1 MPEKKLQL
9 TDQTGTPTD
18 LKLSTPNG
26 EKIIVQ
32 PSQRYEDRLVGAVL
46 ENTTGTALGIV
57 LTIGGALL
65 AIKWLGLPDALKT
78 FLDIQRSTS
87 DSISKLAEA
96 VEDLIRDHEKSI
108 EDIKE
113 LKSDVRDIKDD
124 VIELK
129 HTTNLIKCPHI
140 K

>member
-18 LKLSTPNG
+18 LKLSTNG

-32 PSQRYEDRLVGAVL
+32 PSQTSQDLLIEAVVKNATGVGLGVILCVVGAVL
-46 ENTTGTALGIV
+46 A
-57 LTIGGALL
+57 A
-65 AIKWLGLPDALKT
+65 KWLGLPEALQT
-78 FLDIQRSTS
+78 FLNIQKSTS
-87 DSISKLAEA
+87 ESISKLAEA
-96 VEDLIRDHEKSI
+96 VEGLIRDHEKSI

-113 LKSDVRDIKDD
+113 LKEDVRDIKDD
-124 VIELK
+124 VVELK
-129 HTTNLIKCPHI
+129 HTISKCPNI